1 MRNLI
6 RATSLVL
13 SAFMLFGCADNSAN
27 INSEHT
33 VLYEESS
40 SADSSISANQSDEQ
54 ISNITDISA
63 EGGNPGNL
71 ESFSLKITIS
81 EDKYFVDDHE
91 IAFEELKTVI
101 DTLEKGSAVKIVDEN
116 STLKAFNAVKNYLAE
131 KEITYSF
138 E

>member
-1 MRNLI
+1 MRNFI
-6 RATSLVL
+6 RATALVL

-27 INSEHT
+27 NNSEHT
-33 VLYEESS
+33 VS
-40 SADSSISANQSDEQ
+40 SADSLSADSSFFANQSDEQ
-54 ISNITDISA
+54 INNITDISA
-63 EGGNPGNL
+63 EGGNPGNP

-101 DTLEKGSAVKIVDEN
+101 DTLEKGSAVKIADEN
-116 STLKAFNAVKNYLAE
+116 STLRAFNAVKNYLAE

>member
-6 RATSLVL
+6 RATALVL

-27 INSEHT
+27 NNSEHT
-33 VLYEESS
+33 VSS
-40 SADSSISANQSDEQ
+40 ADSLSADSSISANQSDEQ

-63 EGGNPGNL
+63 EGGNPGNP

-101 DTLEKGSAVKIVDEN
+101 DTLEKGSAVKIADEN
-116 STLKAFNAVKNYLAE
+116 STLRAFNAVKNYLAE

>member
-1 MRNLI
+1 MRNFI
-6 RATSLVL
+6 RATALVL

-27 INSEHT
+27 NNSEHT
-33 VLYEESS
+33 VSS
-40 SADSSISANQSDEQ
+40 ADSLSADSSISANQSDEQ

-101 DTLEKGSAVKIVDEN
+101 DTLEKGSAVKIADEN
-116 STLKAFNAVKNYLAE
+116 STLRAFNAVKNYLAE